1 MENVATA
8 FRVYYDGYQKQIDAF
23 APRFRSRLSR
33 SGDSDL
39 SEPALG
45 CPDSSGFIGDL
56 SGPVGAVFNR
66 TGLECPINSKVHHRL
81 TQTFVY
87 KVC

>member
-1 MENVATA
+1 MKNVVGV
-8 FRVYYDGYQKQIDAF
+8 FRVYYGEYQKQIDAF

-33 SGDSDL
+33 
-39 SEPALG
+39 
-45 CPDSSGFIGDL
+45 CIGDL
-56 SGPVGAVFNR
+56 SGSVGAVFNR
-66 TGLECPINSKVHHRL
+66 TGLEYLINSKIHHRL